1 MGRKKKR
8 EGPIIFCYY
17 CDRIFENERVLI
29 LHQQAKHFHCPSC
42 NRKYSTAQGMHL
54 HAFQV
59 HQLTVDVVPGAK
71 DGRNCFDNEIFGM
84 DGVPQE
90 LIDAMRVKVFGENS
104 IKKVKPN
111 PQFSVPLQN
120 QTPGML
126 RNCWQQ
132 TGMIPVGLPVR
143 QPRIIQ
149 IRMPTGRRQG
159 MPMAHLPP
167 RLVMGHP
174 GVVMPQMVH
183 NNPGVLHLPRMVM
196 QHPGIVARQN
206 PPTLL
211 RGTTTPPKLIRAPGG
226 PTFPQQA
233 RPAPNRLLVPMSTPF
248 TPLLQPPRALPP
260 QSGLPSF
267 AQPLPSTDG
276 LTPMQVP
283 PIQQLQTI
291 ARDKKKKKDV
301 VIMYADKTSSQEE
314 KRAMHPKYSGYL
326 NKRISSLNESIDARM
341 DTLLSS

>member
-1 MGRKKKR
+1 
-8 EGPIIFCYY
+8 
-17 CDRIFENERVLI
+17 VLT
-29 LHQQAKHFHCPSC
+29 LHQQAKHFQCPSC
-42 NRKYSTAQGMHL
+42 GRKHSTAQGMQV

-104 IKKVKPN
+104 AKKVKPN
-111 PQFSVPLQN
+111 PYFSWATQN
-120 QTPGML
+120 QTPVML
-126 RNCWQQ
+126 RNYRQQ
-132 TGMIPVGLPVR
+132 PRMIPIGLPVR

-149 IRMPTGRRQG
+149 IRMPAGRPRG

-167 RLVMGHP
+167 RLVMGPP
-174 GVVMPQMVH
+174 GVVIPQMVH
-183 NNPGVLHLPRMVM
+183 DHHAGLHPPRMVM
-196 QHPGIVARQN
+196 QHPGIVARQI
-206 PPTLL
+206 PPPLL
-211 RGTTTPPKLIRAPGG
+211 RGTTTPPKLIRSPGG
-226 PTFPQQA
+226 PTYPQQA
-233 RPAPNRLLVPMSTPF
+233 RPAPHRLLVPISTPF
-248 TPLLQPPRALPP
+248 APPLQPPRALPL

-267 AQPLPSTDG
+267 EQPLPSPGG
-276 LTPMQVP
+276 LIPMQVP
-283 PIQQLQTI
+283 PVQRLQTI

-314 KRAMHPKYSGYL
+314 SRAMHPKYCGYL